1 MSDSSA
7 VQVSLPATP
16 RFMSGLPERGNEESF
31 LYSFSVFPIIWV
43 YLFNK
48 WVYFIKIVSYYIK
61 YLVASFFSSHMPYA
75 FSCRSK

>member
-7 VQVSLPATP
+7 AQASLPATP
-16 RFMSGLPERGNEESF
+16 TFMSGRPERGSEESF

-61 YLVASFFSSHMPYA
+61 YLVACFFPSHMPYA
-75 FSCRSK
+75 FFCRRK